1 MKCIYCKHNKLYTLS
16 TTQVKCAKCKR
27 KFSIKKIIQNQNIIQ
42 CFINNLTITQT
53 KDKLNLNY
61 QTIKNVYEKIR
72 VDISIYLEKQYEQ
85 SKVLAYEEY
94 VYIEKS
100 KKNKKENI
108 FDAKNFMCFEY
119 NNKIFTLLM
128 PSLSRYK
135 EQFLNDGASDIYYKE
150 FSKFLMFNKI
160 SKNKKEQT
168 LIHQF
173 LYYFEQEILKYKGV
187 SDKNFFYY
195 LKEIEFKF
203 NFTKDEQE
211 KILLKML

>member
-16 TTQVKCAKCKR
+16 TNQVKCAKCKR

-211 KILLKML
+211 KILLKY